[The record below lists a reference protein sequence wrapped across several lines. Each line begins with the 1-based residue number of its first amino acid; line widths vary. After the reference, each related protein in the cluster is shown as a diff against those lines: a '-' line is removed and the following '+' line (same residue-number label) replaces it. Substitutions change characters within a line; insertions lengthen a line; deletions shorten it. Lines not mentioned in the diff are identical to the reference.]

1 MKRFLIPLVF
11 GLLAAYCSWL
21 IAYTS
26 SNLEDIEE
34 QTCSKDNKTYLKN
47 LRIGSIVMLVISLM
61 IIAMNICGPA
71 YTNLLSK
78 RNVIIAMSII
88 FSVLIVWISVELNRS
103 TRLEDCNGTPLFIV
117 SILVA
122 IVLLGFSLLLVY
134 RETTSDNPKY
144 ESLASAAGRASESMK
159 DRAERAGNAL
169 SRANQ
174 RFWEGK
180 KSQFNYNY

>member
-21 IAYTS
+21 IVYTS
-26 SNLEDIEE
+26 SNLEDIED
-34 QTCSKDNKTYLKN
+34 QTCSKDNKSYLKN
-47 LRIGSIVMLVISLM
+47 LRVGSIVMLVISLTV
-61 IIAMNICGPA
+61 IAMNICGTD

-78 RNVIIAMSII
+78 RNIIIAMSMI

-117 SILVA
+117 SVLVA

-134 RETTSDNPKY
+134 RETTSDNAQY
-144 ESLASAAGRASESMK
+144 ESLSSAAQRASISMRN
-159 DRAERAGNAL
+159 RAEMTGNAL
-169 SRANQ
+169 SKILGR
-174 RFWEGK
+174 
-180 KSQFNYNY
+180 